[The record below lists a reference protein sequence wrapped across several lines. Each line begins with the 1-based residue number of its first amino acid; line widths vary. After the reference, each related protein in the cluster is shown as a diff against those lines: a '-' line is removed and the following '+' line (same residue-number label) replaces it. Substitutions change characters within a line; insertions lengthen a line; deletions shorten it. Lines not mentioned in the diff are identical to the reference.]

1 MAAAEYIT
9 KVQGDK
15 GGATLAQEIA
25 RGDIKDG
32 RMGSVNPFQLLDGE
46 CLGLSVFQREA
57 LWVEYFEATLRRRC
71 ITWSRGL
78 KQEMEVEELE
88 DQEIADKVDELP
100 GLVGYVVPNRTYRKV
115 RKETPELLA
124 DALEA
129 AEREDWQEVARVLP
143 GGVILSDEQQ
153 DMIAD
158 GEAKPGDF
166 LPWPDAL

>member
-1 MAAAEYIT
+1 M
-9 KVQGDK
+9 
-15 GGATLAQEIA
+15 
-25 RGDIKDG
+25 
-32 RMGSVNPFQLLDGE
+32 
-46 CLGLSVFQREA
+46 
-57 LWVEYFEATLRRRC
+57 VEYFEATLRRRC

-88 DQEIADKVDELP
+88 DQEIADKVELP

-129 AEREDWQEVARVLP
+129 AEHEDWQEVARLLP